1 MMRTVEAEGP
11 QAGTNPVRT
20 TRSVRVKFA
29 SPLRYPGGKAALAP
43 FLGETIALND
53 LSGCAYFEPF
63 AGGAGA
69 ALQLLRNDVVSEV
82 HINDI
87 DPCVVAFW
95 RSVLEAPERFA
106 EAIVC
111 AKLDMDEWRRQR
123 DIYRS
128 QDTTKPFDLGFATF
142 YLNRCNRSGVLFGAA
157 PIGGYEQTGKWKIDV
172 RFYRESLAARVR
184 ELGQRAEQIHVSD
197 MDARRFLAEKLPR
210 GRQRRGVFV
219 YLDPPYLEKG
229 SRLYLNA
236 YSHKDHRELA
246 RYMQGQKTLKWIVSY
261 DDTLPIRKMYARATI
276 RRLSLR
282 YHLQGS
288 RDAQELLIAP
298 SHLRLPG
305 QDRRNGAQA
314 WTTT

>member
-1 MMRTVEAEGP
+1 MR
-11 QAGTNPVRT
+11 
-20 TRSVRVKFA
+20 FA

-53 LSGCAYFEPF
+53 LSGCAYYEPF

-69 ALQLLRNDVVSEV
+69 ALQLLRNGVVSEV
-82 HINDI
+82 YINDT

-106 EAIVC
+106 DAIML
-111 AKLDMDEWRRQR
+111 ARLDVDEWRRQR
-123 DIYRS
+123 DIYQNKDAS
-128 QDTTKPFDLGFATF
+128 KQFDLGFATF

-157 PIGGYEQTGKWKIDV
+157 PIGGYEQTGKWKLGA
-172 RFYRESLAARVR
+172 RFYRDSLAARVI
-184 ELGQRAEQIHVSD
+184 ELGQRAEQIHISD
-197 MDARRFLAEKLPR
+197 MDARRFLAENLPR
-210 GRQRRGVFV
+210 GRQRSHIFV
-219 YLDPPYLEKG
+219 YLDPPYWDKG

-236 YSHKDHRELA
+236 YLPKDHRALA

-261 DDTLPIRKMYARATI
+261 DNTPSVRDMYAWATI

-282 YHLQGS
+282 YHLQEA
-288 RDAQELLIAP
+288 RNAQELLITP
-298 SHLRLPG
+298 HHLQLPG
-305 QDRRNGAQA
+305 QDRRNRVQA

>member
-1 MMRTVEAEGP
+1 MRTVEAEGP

-106 EAIVC
+106 EAIMS
-111 AKLDMDEWRRQR
+111 ARLDVDEWKRQR
-123 DIYRS
+123 DIYQS
-128 QDTTKPFDLGFATF
+128 KDANKPFDLGFATF
-142 YLNRCNRSGVLFGAA
+142 YLNRCNRSGVLLGAA
-157 PIGGYEQTGKWKIDV
+157 PIGGYEQTGKWKLGV
-172 RFYRESLAARVR
+172 RFYRESLAARVI

-197 MDARRFLAEKLPR
+197 MDARRFLVEKLPR
-210 GRQRRGVFV
+210 GRQRGRVFV
-219 YLDPPYLEKG
+219 YLDPPYWNKG
-229 SRLYLNA
+229 SRLYMNA
-236 YSHKDHRELA
+236 WSPRAHRELA

-261 DDTLPIRKMYARATI
+261 DDTPPIRKMYARATV
-276 RRLSLR
+276 RCLSLR